1 MIKLESSIIPDV
13 ILMDYHLT
21 GLDGISICRN
31 LKSHEKYKE
40 IKTIILS
47 AYSSQFLNA
56 HNYDLIREAIDAGV
70 EGYLLKDSKIDEIIN
85 AITEVI
91 HGKTFVMGETVDI
104 REINK
109 EIVEDRRRLMSYLKK
124 HNSYSLT
131 QKEVEILQ
139 LLAQGHSAKT
149 IANQLGI
156 SEEGVTNHKDNIKHK
171 LKERYGLNFKNV
183 VELIVWAI
191 KSKVVKV

>member
-31 LKSHEKYKE
+31 LKSHEKYKG

-47 AYSSQFLNA
+47 AYSSQFLDA
-56 HNYDLIREAIDAGV
+56 HNYDLIREAIDVGI
-70 EGYLLKDSKIDEIIN
+70 EGYLLKDSNIDEIIN
-85 AITEVI
+85 AITEVV
-91 HGKTFVMGETVDI
+91 HGKTLVMGETVDI

-109 EIVEDRRRLMSYLKK
+109 EIIEDRRRLVNFLKK
-124 HNSYSLT
+124 NNNYCLT
-131 QKEVEILQ
+131 GKEIEILQ
-139 LLAQGHSAKT
+139 LLSQGHSAKT
-149 IANQLGI
+149 IASQLGI

-171 LKERYGLNFKNV
+171 LNERYGLNFKNV

-191 KSKVVKV
+191 KNKIVKV